1 MRLCWILWTSQCEH
15 TNAYL
20 FKYFK
25 CWQAKLEMWKCWQA
39 TSFCNFVCCD
49 RSSLHHQRPQLVRQ
63 RTFSHFQSA
72 QCHRIKK
79 VIQNFLGNKF
89 DNFKIL
95 IACVHSDRTCL
106 SVKRVP
112 SKVILALE
120 YLCVVPLPLN
130 SLRWP
135 YLSVWFK
142 WHKPNFCWHLSNL
155 YWARV
160 SIIQVHMPPS
170 IDNTSCPM
178 SDFNHSS
185 THYWL
190 FWVLQYM

>member
-1 MRLCWILWTSQCEH
+1 MYCVHRAS
-15 TNAYL
+15 L
-20 FKYFK
+20 FKWGFVEFYELHNVNIQMPICLSISSVDKPNLK
-25 CWQAKLEMWKCWQA
+25 CGNADKQQD
-39 TSFCNFVCCD
+39 FVNFVRCD
-49 RSSLHHQRPQLVRQ
+49 RSSLHHHRPQLVRQ

-142 WHKPNFCWHLSNL
+142 WHKPNFCWH
-155 YWARV
+155 
-160 SIIQVHMPPS
+160 
-170 IDNTSCPM
+170 
-178 SDFNHSS
+178 
-185 THYWL
+185 
-190 FWVLQYM
+190 